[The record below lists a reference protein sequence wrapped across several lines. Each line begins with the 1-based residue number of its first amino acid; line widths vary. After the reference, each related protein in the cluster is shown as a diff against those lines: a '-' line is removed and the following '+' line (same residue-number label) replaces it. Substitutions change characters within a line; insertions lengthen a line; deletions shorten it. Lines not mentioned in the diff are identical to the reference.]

1 MTEQSSPGAH
11 WRTLVAPPP
20 NGGGPGD
27 DGRRLERALAAAG
40 AVAWEWEVNSGQG
53 NRSTGTASLLSIMN
67 DPARSFFDLVH
78 PADRDWLRA
87 AISGAVRGERAYNFE
102 FRLLAGQGRIEWVH
116 DQGQLE
122 RDTRGRPLRLAGVA
136 QIITARKRTESAF
149 GATFEQAAMGMA
161 HVALNGAF
169 LNVNPSL
176 CRMLGRP
183 REVLLSLG
191 FQDVTHP
198 DDLAAELAR
207 MDDLRAGRIANH
219 TMEKRYIRGD
229 GAVVWGR
236 LAVSLVRDV
245 DDEPDYVISLV
256 EDISDRVMQ
265 TMPHGGGAG
274 GSKLIAAL
282 ATREAQL
289 ARVQRIGRIGGFEVD
304 LRSSDFW
311 AQPSPEYRALHAL
324 TPDVE
329 NEPHQ
334 AWLARLHPDD
344 RARADA
350 TLRAAISS
358 GAFRYNNEYRIVL
371 PHGETRWIAATGEID
386 RDPAGQPLRLIGVHQ
401 DITERKSAEA
411 ALSESE
417 AFATSILIA
426 TSDCIAVLD
435 AENRLEYMNE
445 PGRSQVEIDDLS
457 QVTGRPVLSL
467 WPEESAPLVR
477 AAMDTARV
485 SGVASYTAFGPTAKG
500 TPKWWDV
507 TLSLLPPNEKGRS
520 RLLSVARDITDRKQA
535 ETALAETARDAG
547 ERLGELEAVY
557 ATAPVGLA
565 VLTPDMRFLRINE
578 RLAEI
583 NGISAEAHTGRTVRE
598 VVPDLAGR
606 AEKIV
611 RHILETGQPVLNVEF
626 TGETTAQ
633 PGVRRTWIESLTP
646 VRGPD
651 GKIAA
656 INVVAEDI
664 TERRA
669 AEARQRRL
677 LQLIE
682 RSNDFVGIAD
692 LDGRLNYI
700 NAGGRR
706 MIGLDGTAEIGDLHL
721 SDYVAPDSLEL
732 FHKIVI
738 PTARELGFWG
748 GEMRLV
754 NPSTGI
760 PREVYR
766 AIFALRD
773 PDGSINGFGSVIRD
787 ITGTKRAMAALAES
801 EAFTRSVLEASPDCL
816 KVVRFDGQLEYMN
829 QNGARLLEI
838 DDCTAILGRNWEE
851 LWPDSQAQTIRD
863 AIAAAREGRTFRFS
877 ASAPTAKGT
886 LKYWDVAVTPIPGPD
901 GRPIKLVAA
910 SRDITGKIHA
920 ETALLDSGALLR
932 ATYAAAS
939 VGLALVDKDLRFVHV
954 NDHLAAINGISA
966 SEQIGRTVREVLPF
980 LADRLEP
987 LYRSVL
993 ETGVPIRDLEIT
1005 EETVAAPGVRRSLLA
1020 SYNPLHGPDG
1030 IKGVSVSI
1038 VEITARKAAEAALAE
1053 SEARLRRLNE
1063 ELETR
1068 VAEEV
1073 AAREEAQIQLAHVQ
1087 RMEALGQLA
1096 GGIAHDFNN
1105 VLQAVG
1111 GGAALIMRR
1120 PEEKERVRSL
1130 ARMMIEAVERG
1141 SGITRR
1147 LLYFSR
1153 RADLRAEPVDA
1164 LVLLTDMREILTRT
1178 LGDGIDV
1185 QVEVWEDVPPL
1196 MADKG
1201 QLETVLINLATNG
1214 RDAMNGLG
1222 KLTLRATTEII
1233 ASIDGPGRPPGL
1245 QVGNYI
1251 RLSVSDTGAG
1261 MDATTLARATEP
1273 FFTTKPHDKGTGL
1286 GLAMANGFVQQSGGD
1301 MRIDSVPGRGTTVSL
1316 WLPVSRKDAIAAD
1329 RDTGDTGRPP
1339 GETPTRLML
1348 VEDDPLVRDILA
1360 RQMEEAGH
1368 IVIAVDSVDAALARL
1383 DVGEAVDVIV
1393 SDLSMP
1399 DANGVTFIREA
1410 QRRRPGLPAILL
1422 TGFATSQAEIAIG
1435 SAVGGTFTLLRKPIA
1450 GHVLAERV
1458 AVLLEGRSVGQKP
1471 GPPAVR

>member
-1 MTEQSSPGAH
+1 MTGQSSPGAH
-11 WRTLVAPPP
+11 WRTLVVPPP

-311 AQPSPEYRALHAL
+311 AQHSPEYRALHAL

-583 NGISAEAHTGRTVRE
+583 NGISAEAHIGRTVRE

-606 AEKIV
+606 AEIIV

-682 RSNDFVGIAD
+682 RSNDFIGIAD

-748 GEMRLV
+748 DEMRLV
-754 NPSTGI
+754 NLSTGI
-760 PREVYR
+760 PREVYC

-773 PDGSINGFGSVIRD
+773 PDGSINGFGSVTRD
-787 ITGTKRAMAALAES
+787 ITDR
-801 EAFTRSVLEASPDCL
+801 
-816 KVVRFDGQLEYMN
+816 
-829 QNGARLLEI
+829 
-838 DDCTAILGRNWEE
+838 
-851 LWPDSQAQTIRD
+851 
-863 AIAAAREGRTFRFS
+863 
-877 ASAPTAKGT
+877 
-886 LKYWDVAVTPIPGPD
+886 
-901 GRPIKLVAA
+901 
-910 SRDITGKIHA
+910 IHA
-920 ETALLDSGALLR
+920 ETALGDSGALLR

-966 SEQIGRTVREVLPF
+966 SEQMGRTVREVLPL

-1435 SAVGGTFTLLRKPIA
+1435 GAVGGTFTLLRKPIA